1 MQSDRAKEPEDVDSS
16 KNRAKEGEGT
26 GRGSQWFPA
35 MRPVGGRGGGGLSSS
50 EDGGVT
56 MGPRFLAWLMLWEGV
71 GFLQ

>member
-35 MRPVGGRGGGGLSSS
+35 MRPVGGRGGGGESRSMALSGS
-50 EDGGVT
+50 EELLHIW
-56 MGPRFLAWLMLWEGV
+56 LAV
-71 GFLQ
+71 F